1 MIALQARIPTGPAH
15 KRTNGRGGLRSRD
28 HPSRAQGR
36 GQVGATGPEP
46 GRPCRSAQG
55 GKPPRV
61 DHLDGDNRIAARR
74 SAGIARQDLDLD
86 ASRAFDPTDRD
97 RYQHNVM
104 ISTPKTAKVG
114 VPSRSTAALSPRLR
128 EHRKRQAA
136 ERLLMGAG
144 WTDNDL
150 VFWAIPMAPCCTLRG
165 SPVAS
170 WRQLPGSDCRVFGCM
185 ISGTGG
191 QRWRCRLASIRR

>member
-1 MIALQARIPTGPAH
+1 MIAI
-15 KRTNGRGGLRSRD
+15 K
-28 HPSRAQGR
+28 
-36 GQVGATGPEP
+36 
-46 GRPCRSAQG
+46 
-55 GKPPRV
+55 
-61 DHLDGDNRIAARR
+61 
-74 SAGIARQDLDLD
+74 
-86 ASRAFDPTDRD
+86 
-97 RYQHNVM
+97 HNVM

-170 WRQLPGSDCRVFGCM
+170 WSRWLPGDGCQDRTAPHIRLHDLRHRWATMAPQAGVHPKVMQERLGRANIGVTLDTYSHVVAGFVRGCGRASSSAVSDVG
-185 ISGTGG
+185 
-191 QRWRCRLASIRR
+191 

>member
-55 GKPPRV
+55 GTAHSRSPRRRQR
-61 DHLDGDNRIAARR
+61 DCGAAKRWDCAGRIWISTPVGHSIRQTV
-74 SAGIARQDLDLD
+74 IAIK
-86 ASRAFDPTDRD
+86 
-97 RYQHNVM
+97 HNVM

-170 WRQLPGSDCRVFGCM
+170 WSRWLPGVDGN
-185 ISGTGG
+185 
-191 QRWRCRLASIRR
+191 